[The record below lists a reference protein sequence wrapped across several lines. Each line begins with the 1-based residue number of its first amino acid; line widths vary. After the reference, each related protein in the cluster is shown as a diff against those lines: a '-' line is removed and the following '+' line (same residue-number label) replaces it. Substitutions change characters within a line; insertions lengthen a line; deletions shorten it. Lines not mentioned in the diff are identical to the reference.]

1 MLGQGEC
8 GKVKLAYDEI
18 QKRYVAIKQVYRADT
33 SKRRV
38 GGPTQA
44 QQLYLAFLQEVKIM
58 KNLRHSN
65 IASVYEIIDDPKA
78 DKVYLVMQYIE
89 NGPIARI

>member
-8 GKVKLAYDEI
+8 GKVKLAYDEV

-44 QQLYLAFLQEVKIM
+44 QQLYLAFL
-58 KNLRHSN
+58 R
-65 IASVYEIIDDPKA
+65 
-78 DKVYLVMQYIE
+78 
-89 NGPIARI
+89 